1 MPNKVEFMVCGCS
14 GGKHKSRNHRKHKIE
29 PRIREYN
36 RKLVEVKAALA
47 KAKKRKGATVQIKVE
62 GKK

>member
-1 MPNKVEFMVCGCS
+1 MRNNLEFSVCGCT

-29 PRIREYN
+29 PRVREYN
-36 RKLVEVKAALA
+36 RRITEVKKELA